1 MVEVTLAVAGADAVV
16 AAEVVT
22 ISVDAAA
29 VVDNHHPYL
38 EIVAV
43 AVLAVAVVVV
53 DVDRTVPHSRRG
65 PFV

>member
-1 MVEVTLAVAGADAVV
+1 MTLAVAGADAVV

-53 DVDRTVPHSRRG
+53 VDVDRTVPHSRRG